1 MKRLAL
7 VPAFCLEWASVAL
20 DFCAAFAIAG
30 ADFFYD
36 IAHTKRDLDE
46 ANES

>member
-7 VPAFCLEWASVAL
+7 VPAFCLEWASVAF
-20 DFCAAFAIAG
+20 DFCAALAIAG
-30 ADFFYD
+30 ADYFYD
-36 IAHTKRDLDE
+36 LSASKRDLNE